1 MKKCNSIISLV
12 IVVSLIICGFNF
24 TSSASS
30 VTELETQ
37 KQQAVN
43 KKSNLENKAEE
54 LHNEYTGA
62 REQYNAVKA
71 EVDALDI
78 SVEDLSEQLSYLS
91 RQLSEAKTNQA
102 QLEQLMK
109 LHIKYMYENDVINML
124 ELLLESGSI
133 AEFFERFEYLSMII
147 KYDRDMVDEYKKT
160 QEEINA
166 KTEEMSAKKTELEAQ
181 SEQLTAK
188 KEELKT
194 LVDTASDELISVS
207 GEVYAAQVMVSAYD
221 KRITEM
227 LEYERQLAAQNA
239 ASQYALAREIGNFPN
254 TEYTGGA
261 LEGYTDDDLYL
272 MAAIIH
278 AEAEGEP
285 YEGKIA
291 VGSVVMNRIFSSKFP
306 NTLSGVIYQKN
317 QFEPASSG
325 RLQMILNKG
334 PNPDCF
340 EAAKEVLNG
349 ARNTD
354 KLFFWAL
361 WLAEERG
368 LIGVQEGIIIGS
380 QFFF

>member
-1 MKKCNSIISLV
+1 MKKCNKIISLV
-12 IVVSLIICGFNF
+12 IVFSLIVCGFGV

-30 VTELETQ
+30 VSELESQ
-37 KQQAVN
+37 KQQAIN

-54 LHNEYTGA
+54 LHNEYSDV
-62 REQYNAVKA
+62 REQYTAMKA
-71 EVDALDI
+71 EVDELDI

-91 RQLSEAKTNQA
+91 KQLSEAKTKQA
-102 QLEQLMK
+102 QLEQSMK
-109 LHIKYMYENDVINML
+109 LHIKYMYENDIINML

-133 AEFFERFEYLSMII
+133 AEFFERFEYLNMII

-160 QEEINA
+160 QEEINV
-166 KTEEMSAKKTELEAQ
+166 KTEEMSEKKTELEAQ
-181 SEQLTAK
+181 SEQLTVK
-188 KEELKT
+188 KDALKA
-194 LVDTASDELISVS
+194 LVDSASAELSNMNA
-207 GEVYAAQVMVSAYD
+207 EVYSTEVMISAYD
-221 KRITEM
+221 KRISEM
-227 LEYERQLAAQNA
+227 IEYEKQMASRNA
-239 ASQYALAREIGNFPN
+239 ASNYALAREIGNFPN

-325 RLQMILNKG
+325 RLQMILSRG

-340 EAAKEVLNG
+340 EAAKEVLEG
-349 ARNTD
+349 KRNTD

-361 WLAEERG
+361 WLAEQRG
-368 LIGVQEGIIIGS
+368 LIGVQEGIIIGN